1 VGRVRRRQI
10 WSYSA
15 GSRGCRVRVYEEQP
29 GGVLYRAVYDP
40 ASREEIRKSLR
51 HRDRQAAM
59 RYADEMVARM
69 RRGLDEMRGA
79 VPTLSRVLHYYY
91 RFHTPTK
98 KPEQR
103 KEDYRQGTF
112 WLRTLGP
119 HYDLRK
125 LGRREWEAAER
136 NRKSGALDATGEVV
150 SDPKKRRE
158 VGWRSVER
166 TLGFLRS
173 ACRWAVGFRDDDGN
187 FLLEYEASRGLKLP
201 REPNPNRPVASH
213 DRVDAIRRVY
223 RQVMMR
229 LQRELNRMWVE
240 SYLPE
245 IFEIVVGTG
254 RRISAVCSLRVEDIS
269 LDGSPEAPWGAI
281 TWPSDTDKMNKE
293 WRCPISSQVREA
305 LESALRKR
313 ASLGTIGSGW
323 LFPAPGDPNR
333 PVRYEEASTWL
344 RQAEKLADLKP
355 QKGTL
360 WHAYRRLWASA
371 RKDLPDVDVAQ
382 AGGWSSL
389 EALKQAYQ
397 QPDDATMLRVV
408 THQVELRE
416 VSSQTSESLS

>member
-1 VGRVRRRQI
+1 LAKGKRNRSGKR
-10 WSYSA
+10 WSYTA
-15 GSRGCRVRVYEEQP
+15 GSYGCSVRVSEECN
-29 GGVLYRAVYDP
+29 GIIYRAVYDP
-40 ASREEIRKSLR
+40 ATGGERRKSLR
-51 HRDRQAAM
+51 HRDRGAAM
-59 RYADEMVARM
+59 RQADEAVAQLRQ
-69 RRGLDEMRGA
+69 GLDDMRHA
-79 VPTLSRVLHYYY
+79 IPTVWRVLRYYY

-103 KEDYRQGTF
+103 KEDHRQGTF

-125 LGRREWEAAER
+125 LGRREWESAER
-136 NRKSGALDATGEVV
+136 SRKSGALSATGEVV
-150 SDPKKRRE
+150 TDPAKRKE

-173 ACRWAVGFRDDDGN
+173 LCLWAVGFRDDDAN
-187 FLLEYEASRGLKLP
+187 FLLEFDPSRGLKLP
-201 REPNPNRPVASH
+201 REPNPNRPVATH
-213 DRVDAIRRVY
+213 DRVDAIRQVY
-223 RQVMMR
+223 RQVKMR
-229 LQRELNRMWVE
+229 VQRGLNRLWVE

-245 IFEIVVGTG
+245 VFEIVVGTG
-254 RRISAVCSLRVEDIS
+254 RRISAVCGLRVED
-269 LDGSPEAPWGAI
+269 LDLGQTATCPYGSI
-281 TWPSDTDKMNKE
+281 TWSEDFDKMGKR
-293 WRCPISSQVREA
+293 WRCPMSPQVREA

-323 LFPAPGDPNR
+323 LFVSPGDPDR
-333 PVRYEEASTWL
+333 PVRYEEASVWL
-344 RQAEKLADLKP
+344 RQAEELAGLEP

-389 EALKQAYQ
+389 EALKSAYQ

-408 THQVELRE
+408 THQTELRE
-416 VSSQTSESLS
+416 VR

>member
-1 VGRVRRRQI
+1 VGRKRAGRAGRR

-15 GSRGCRVRVYEEQP
+15 GSRGCRIRVYEEQP
-29 GGVLYRAVYDP
+29 GGTIYRAIYDP
-40 ASREEIRKSLR
+40 TTREEIRKSLG

-59 RYADEMVARM
+59 RYADETVARM
-69 RRGLDEMRGA
+69 RRGLDEMSGA
-79 VPTLSRVLHYYY
+79 VPTLWRALHYYY

-98 KPEQR
+98 RPEQR

-119 HYDLRK
+119 NFDLRR
-125 LGRREWEAAER
+125 LGRREWENAER
-136 NRKSGALDATGEVV
+136 NRKSGATNATGEAVN
-150 SDPKKRRE
+150 DPNKRRE

-166 TLGFLRS
+166 TLGSLHS
-173 ACRWAVGFRDDDGN
+173 LCRWAVGFRDDDGN
-187 FLLEYEASRGLKLP
+187 FLLEFDPSRGLKLP

-213 DRVDAIRRVY
+213 DRVDAIRQVY
-223 RQVMMR
+223 RQVKMR
-229 LQRELNRMWVE
+229 VQRGLNRLWVE

-245 IFEIVVGTG
+245 LFEIAVGSG
-254 RRISAVCSLRVEDIS
+254 RRISAVCGLRVED
-269 LDGSPEAPWGAI
+269 LDLERAATCPHGSITWGA
-281 TWPSDTDKMNKE
+281 DRDKMKKE
-293 WRCPISSQVREA
+293 WRCPISAQVREA

-313 ASLGTIGSGW
+313 ADLGTIGTGW
-323 LFPAPGDPNR
+323 LFPSPGDPNR
-333 PVRYEEASTWL
+333 PVRYEEVSVWL
-344 RQAEKLADLKP
+344 RQAEKRASLEP
-355 QKGTL
+355 QRGTL

-408 THQVELRE
+408 THGAELRE
-416 VSSQTSESLS
+416 IK